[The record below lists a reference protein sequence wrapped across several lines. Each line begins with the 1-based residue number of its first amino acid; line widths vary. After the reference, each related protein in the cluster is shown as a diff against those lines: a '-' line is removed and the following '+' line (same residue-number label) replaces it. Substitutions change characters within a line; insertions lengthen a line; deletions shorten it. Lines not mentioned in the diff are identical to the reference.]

1 MTSSMYK
8 DILSI
13 FHYSDTMAQST
24 TDSFYN
30 PAKELA
36 SQELQFIPFDYMS
49 LWIAIITCTIAI
61 VTCFVACLQLKMQRK
76 EFNDNQEKDK
86 ILRLETK
93 TYVNQIR
100 NQILN
105 NSLIRIIENKYSLL
119 EYYSNLYNHL
129 SKNKTLLLKTNQYG
143 YEKKIIHD
151 INKIQCILN
160 VIKDTLSVFEKGGTR
175 IRETK
180 DVKHVLEEMMI
191 ILRTIEKQEGVGD
204 NLIEIDNWLKRTKE
218 IENEFVKAID
228 KSYECIRTEIKQ
240 NVLNN

>member
-1 MTSSMYK
+1 MYK

-160 VIKDTLSVFEKGGTR
+160 VIKDTLSVFEKEGTR

-240 NVLNN
+240 YVLNN

>member
-160 VIKDTLSVFEKGGTR
+160 VIKDTLSVFEKEGTR

-240 NVLNN
+240 YVLNN